1 MFYIIKQQIDHHG
14 SFYFSLIGVLVFFS
28 TRLLVFRY
36 FVLDLVNPWQRPQAG
51 RGHGQS
57 VWLVWSLLSSY
68 WLLFLLAS
76 NGLSNCSFSF
86 LLSWCSLYLTS
97 LLAPLHILIIVSDR
111 EWDRRQGE
119 GRLCWYWLE
128 MIFNI
133 KWPRIHSMFVHSFDG
148 LVHELW
154 FFFFFYLRVG
164 DQFFLIFCVFWGKA
178 MFREQLS
185 FLLLFFAWLVFNCL
199 RGKL

>member
-14 SFYFSLIGVLVFFS
+14 SFYFSLISVLVFFS
-28 TRLLVFRY
+28 TRLLVFHY

-68 WLLFLLAS
+68 WLLFLLVS
-76 NGLSNCSFSF
+76 NGSSNCSFSF

-119 GRLCWYWLE
+119 GRGGCVDTGLRWSLILSDLE
-128 MIFNI
+128 FISCLFILLMAWCMNC
-133 KWPRIHSMFVHSFDG
+133 D
-148 LVHELW
+148 
-154 FFFFFYLRVG
+154 
-164 DQFFLIFCVFWGKA
+164 FFLPLCGWTVF
-178 MFREQLS
+178 LN
-185 FLLLFFAWLVFNCL
+185 LLFVL
-199 RGKL
+199 R

>member
-1 MFYIIKQQIDHHG
+1 M
-14 SFYFSLIGVLVFFS
+14 
-28 TRLLVFRY
+28 
-36 FVLDLVNPWQRPQAG
+36 NPWQRPQAG

-111 EWDRRQGE
+111 EWDRRQGR
-119 GRLCWYWLE
+119 GGCVDTGLRWSLILSDLE
-128 MIFNI
+128 FIPCLFILLMA
-133 KWPRIHSMFVHSFDG
+133 WCMSCD
-148 LVHELW
+148 
-154 FFFFFYLRVG
+154 FFFYLCVG
-164 DQFFLIFCVFWGKA
+164 EQFFLIFYLFWGKG

-185 FLLLFFAWLVFNCL
+185 FLLLFFVFNCL
-199 RGKL
+199 RGKLYNNEYFRPILDAD